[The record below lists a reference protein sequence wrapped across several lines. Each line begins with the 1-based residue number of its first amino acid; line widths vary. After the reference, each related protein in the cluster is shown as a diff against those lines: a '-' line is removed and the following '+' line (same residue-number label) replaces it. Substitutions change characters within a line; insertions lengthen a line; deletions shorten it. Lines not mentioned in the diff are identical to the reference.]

1 MSNRLVKN
9 GMGLVLP
16 DEVFL
21 ELKISREGVKLKS
34 PLPPAEVCKL
44 LQNVAVDIMFNSLVH
59 VEVPKVEV
67 ANTQPPM

>member
-1 MSNRLVKN
+1 MGNRLVKN
-9 GMGLVLP
+9 GMGLVVP

-21 ELKISREGVKLKS
+21 ELKISREGVKLQS

-44 LQNVAVDIMFNSLVH
+44 LQNVAVDIMFNSLVR

-67 ANTQPPM
+67 ANIQPPM